1 MEMVF
6 VDKYQGCQPLR
17 IFSYSYEFQA
27 ILRQY
32 DQINKNTTREGTH
45 NDLLS
50 KQFNQTCHQKSY
62 TNHHH
67 TSKLAVRIDLMP
79 LLISPK
85 YDL

>member
-1 MEMVF
+1 M
-6 VDKYQGCQPLR
+6 QGCQPLQ

-32 DQINKNTTREGTH
+32 DQINKNTTRGGPH
-45 NDLLS
+45 NDVLS
-50 KQFNQTCHQKSY
+50 KQFNQTYHQKSY

-67 TSKLAVRIDLMP
+67 TSKLAIRIDLMP